1 MRERRKLLTSL
12 LQPFHSRTKGING
25 IHGINESKELL
36 MKVKGLAAL
45 KAGGPLE
52 SFEFERRSLAATDV
66 AFKITHAGICHSDIH
81 QVREEWGP
89 ALFPMV
95 PGHEIVGVVTEIG
108 SSVSKF
114 KIGDR
119 IGVGVFIDSC
129 RICEPCKSGLQQYCD
144 EGMTGTYNGYERDGK
159 TIAFG
164 GYSNG
169 FVIDQDYAVT
179 IPSNLDMAGVA
190 PLLCAGITLYS
201 PIKHFKVTR
210 GSKVAVMGLGGLGHM
225 GVKFAAA
232 MGAEVTVLS
241 HSANKKEDAL
251 RMGAKEFVVVRSDED
266 LKPLKR
272 KFDLILNTVSAMV
285 DINQYLATLKI
296 DGTLVIIG
304 LPDSPYAVSAGAM
317 LNGRKSLTGS
327 MIGGM
332 PELQEMLDFA
342 GLHNIVSDIE
352 LINADYVE
360 EAYRRTVAS
369 DVKYRFVIDASTF

>member
-1 MRERRKLLTSL
+1 
-12 LQPFHSRTKGING
+12 
-25 IHGINESKELL
+25 
-36 MKVKGLAAL
+36 MKVKGLAAH

-52 SFEFERRSLAATDV
+52 PFEFERRALGANDV
-66 AFKITHAGICHSDIH
+66 GFQITYAGICHSDIH

-95 PGHEIVGVVTEIG
+95 AGHEIVGVVSEIG
-108 SSVSKF
+108 SSVTKF
-114 KIGDR
+114 KVGDR

-129 RICEPCKSGLQQYCD
+129 RKCAPCKSGLQQYCD

-201 PIKHFKVTR
+201 PIKHFKV
-210 GSKVAVMGLGGLGHM
+210 GPGMKVAVMGLGGLGHM

-241 HSANKKEDAL
+241 HSEGKRSDAL
-251 RMGAKEFVVVRSDED
+251 RMGAKDFVVIKDKEE
-266 LKPLKR
+266 LKTLR
-272 KFDLILNTVSAMV
+272 RRFDLVLNTISVLV
-285 DINQYLATLKI
+285 DLNAYLGILKI
-296 DGTLVIIG
+296 DGTMVIIG
-304 LPDSPYAVSAGAM
+304 LPDSPYAVNAGA
-317 LNGRKSLTGS
+317 LLDGRKSLTGS

-342 GLHNIVSDIE
+342 GKHNIVSEIE
-352 LINADYVE
+352 LVKADYVDK
-360 EAYRRTVAS
+360 AYERTVAS
-369 DVKYRFVIDASTF
+369 DVKYRFVIDASSF